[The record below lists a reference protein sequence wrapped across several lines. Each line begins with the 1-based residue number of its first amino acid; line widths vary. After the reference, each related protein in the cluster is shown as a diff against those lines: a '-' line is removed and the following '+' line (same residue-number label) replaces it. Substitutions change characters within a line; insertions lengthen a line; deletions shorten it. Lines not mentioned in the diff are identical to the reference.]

1 VVNLDGRDIYRISNG
16 EYEKFN
22 TFDELQIGDIL
33 VFFDDGELVFNDDDK
48 FVFKA
53 IEEPEFRPKDNCK
66 GILTKDLDKNDV
78 PNIEKVINKII
89 DNEYIKEMIE

>member
-1 VVNLDGRDIYRISNG
+1 VVNLDDRDIYRISDG

-22 TFDELQIGDIL
+22 TFDDIKIGDVL

-53 IEEPEFRPKDNCK
+53 IGEPEFRPKDNCK
-66 GILTKDLDKNDV
+66 GIRTKDLERDDV